1 MACSLLVHAQ
11 TLERLPRKISS
22 AYNTG
27 VHTASEP
34 AVLVSGLNKS
44 YGTKHV
50 VRDLSFSAARGQIT
64 AVLGPNG
71 AGKTTTIECC
81 EGLRRPDSGTIR
93 VLGHN
98 PETDHGALSP
108 RLGVMLQDGGL
119 PTGVPAGEIL
129 RHVAKMYANP
139 RPVSELIDRLG
150 LSSFLTTTVRR
161 LSGGQRQRLALATAI
176 VGRGEVLFLDEPS
189 AGMDPQ
195 SRLAVHELIS
205 ELRADGAAIILT
217 THLMDEAE
225 QLADHVVIIDRGAVI
240 AEGTVSEL
248 QAQSGGL
255 RLHTADNTRAAVALA
270 GLLGREVLTVNG
282 GRLVSGQSSPAEL
295 VKIAQWCADEDVEL
309 RKLAIGQASLAELF
323 LELTGRELR

>member
-1 MACSLLVHAQ
+1 MVCGLLVYAQ
-11 TLERLPRKISS
+11 PLEHSPSKMPS

-27 VHTASEP
+27 VHTVSEP

-44 YGTKHV
+44 YGAKHV
-50 VRDLSFSAARGQIT
+50 VRDLSFTAARGQIT

-98 PETDHGALSP
+98 PETDHRALAP

-119 PTGVPAGEIL
+119 PTGVTAGEIL

-150 LSSFLTTTVRR
+150 LASFLTTTVRR

-195 SRLAVHELIS
+195 SRLAVHELIA
-205 ELRADGAAIILT
+205 ELRADGTAIILT

-240 AEGTVSEL
+240 AEGTVAGL
-248 QAQSGGL
+248 QAQSDGL
-255 RLHTADNTRAAVALA
+255 RLHTADNARAALALA
-270 GLLGREVLTVNG
+270 ELLGREVLNVDSG
-282 GRLVSGQSSPAEL
+282 LLVSGESSPAEL
-295 VKIAQWCADEDVEL
+295 VKITQWCADQNVEL
-309 RKLAIGQASLAELF
+309 RKLAIVQASLAELF